1 MTLGYWSQSTEG
13 LVTEVCDSFTF
24 ILGALSSKFV
34 GPPFSADVG
43 ASRSKLRC
51 AGRCVIALLSQAD
64 LLKETRW

>member
-13 LVTEVCDSFTF
+13 LVTEACGSFAF

-51 AGRCVIALLSQAD
+51 AGRCVIVLLSQAD